1 MIYISKACKVWTKK
15 YYAEKASNNLS
26 DWGEVVSVEVPGK
39 TFSDLEQWEISSE
52 GIFRY
57 RMKGESEW
65 REVKL

>member
-1 MIYISKACKVWTKK
+1 MIYISKACRVWANREF
-15 YYAEKASNNLS
+15 AEEASNYLS

-39 TFSDLEQWEISSE
+39 AFSDLEQWEISSE